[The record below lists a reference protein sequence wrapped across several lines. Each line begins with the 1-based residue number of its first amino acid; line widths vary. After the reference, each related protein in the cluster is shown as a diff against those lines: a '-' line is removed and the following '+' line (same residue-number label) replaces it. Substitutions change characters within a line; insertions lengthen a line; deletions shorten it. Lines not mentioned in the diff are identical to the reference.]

1 MGSRKNGRCGAG
13 SLSASPGPRGSDGT
27 ARTAAARPLCFRSI
41 WSRVSDAEWG
51 GTPGILVELGRGAS
65 VPRRTVTIVCVHACT
80 KEHAMDACFVFGSK
94 FVASM
99 HEKTYG
105 LARTVRLCV
114 VSERRHK

>member
-1 MGSRKNGRCGAG
+1 M
-13 SLSASPGPRGSDGT
+13 
-27 ARTAAARPLCFRSI
+27 
-41 WSRVSDAEWG
+41 
-51 GTPGILVELGRGAS
+51 
-65 VPRRTVTIVCVHACT
+65 TIVCVHACT